1 MKWLVRLAGIVVIV
15 GLGLAL
21 ASCQPRIALEAG
33 QRITA
38 QEAWEVMQPNVTRWK
53 AGSEIISARPPS
65 RPGREDLDTDGRSS
79 AWRFVVAPVGD
90 PVSGI
95 YSLDTTARPIQ
106 VDLTEQRRPVAPAS
120 LDPANWAVDSDEAMD
135 IALANGLQQW
145 MDENPGLVVRT
156 MTFELI
162 STVELGSHWRIEGRV
177 GQNTFQIRI
186 NAVDGSVI
194 DVTGA
199 P

>member
-1 MKWLVRLAGIVVIV
+1 MKWLVRLAGIVMIV
-15 GLGLAL
+15 VLGLAL
-21 ASCQPRIALEAG
+21 ASCQPGLDLEAG
-33 QRITA
+33 QRLTA
-38 QEAWEVMQPNVTRWK
+38 EEAWEVIEPDVRRWK
-53 AGSEIISARPPS
+53 ADSEIISARPPS

-90 PVSGI
+90 PLSGI

-106 VDLTEQRRPVAPAS
+106 VDLTEQRRPVAAAS
-120 LDPANWAVDSDEAMD
+120 LNPAEWGVDSDEAME
-135 IALANGLQQW
+135 IALANGLQEW

-162 STVELGSHWRIEGRV
+162 STVDLGSHWRIEGRV
-177 GQNTFQIRI
+177 GQATFGMRI
-186 NAVDGSVI
+186 NAIDGSVI
-194 DVTGA
+194 ET